1 MDDAYRLQIVVV
13 RTTVLS
19 LSVVM
24 GCRAAKVASRLRIVV
39 RTAVL
44 SLSVILGCRSSQVA
58 QWIAVQARPDRD
70 CPTQLA
76 ARRTQ

>member
-13 RTTVLS
+13 RTAVLS

-24 GCRAAKVASRLRIVV
+24 GCRAVQVAPRLRIVAV

-44 SLSVILGCRSSQVA
+44 TLSVILDCRAAQEA
-58 QWIAVQARPDRD
+58 QWVAVQARPDRD
-70 CPTQLA
+70 CPTS
-76 ARRTQ
+76 